1 MNNLIKIA
9 FLTPEYPH
17 DHTGRSGGI
26 GTSIKNLATG
36 LLAEGCKVRVLVY
49 GQNKDG
55 LFDDNGIAVQ
65 QIKNIKF
72 KGLSWFLTRKKLERI
87 INDLFDDKQID
98 VVEAADWTG
107 ITSFITPKECPVI
120 IRLNG
125 SDTYFCHLDQ
135 RPVKWINKFHEKRAL
150 EKADGLLAVSQFTTD
165 LTNEVFNFDKK
176 FTIIPN
182 GIDIEK
188 FKSNFTQNDSNIPN
202 FESNQ
207 ILYFGSLIRK
217 KGLLELPLI
226 FNQVVLKIPN
236 AKLKLIGKDVPDI
249 ISGNSSTWKMMQ
261 PLFTKEALAQVEFTG
276 SIPYQEI
283 KNHIEKAAVCV
294 FPSFAEALP
303 VSWIEAMAMEKAIVA
318 STIGW
323 ANEVIDNQENG
334 FLVSPTNHLK
344 YANRITDLLEN
355 TKLQA
360 QFGRAARKKV
370 LEKFSI
376 EIVAKQSISFY
387 KTVTKKF

>member
-1 MNNLIKIA
+1 MKIA

-17 DHTGRSGGI
+17 DHTGSSGGI

-36 LLAEGCKVRVLVY
+36 LLVEGCKVRVLVY
-49 GQNKDG
+49 GQNEDR

-98 VVEAADWTG
+98 VVEASDWTG
-107 ITSFITPKECPVI
+107 ITSFITPEKCPVV

-125 SDTYFCHLDQ
+125 SDTYFCHLDN

-150 EKADGLLAVSQFTTD
+150 EKADGLLAVSQFTAD
-165 LTNEVFNFDKK
+165 LTNEVFNLDKK

-182 GIDIEK
+182 GIDVEK
-188 FKSNFTQNDSNIPN
+188 FKSNSTQNGSNIPN
-202 FESNQ
+202 FESNE

-226 FNQVVLKIPN
+226 FNQVILKIPN

-261 PLFTKEALAQVEFTG
+261 PLFTKEALAQVEFIG

-283 KNHIEKAAVCV
+283 KHHIEKAAVCV

-318 STIGW
+318 SNIGW
-323 ANEVIDNQENG
+323 ANEVIDNGING
-334 FLVSPTNHLK
+334 FSVHPTNHLE
-344 YANRITDLLEN
+344 YANKIITLLINNDL
-355 TKLQA
+355 QR
-360 QFGRAARKKV
+360 QFGDAARKKA
-370 LEKFSI
+370 LERFSI
-376 EIVAKQSISFY
+376 EIVAKQSLSFY

>member
-1 MNNLIKIA
+1 MKIA

-17 DHTGRSGGI
+17 DYTGSSGGI

-49 GQNKDG
+49 GQNEDR

-87 INDLFDDKQID
+87 INELYSDKQID

-107 ITSFITPKECPVI
+107 ITSFITPKKCPVV

-150 EKADGLLAVSQFTTD
+150 EKADGLLAVSQFTAD
-165 LTNEVFNFDKK
+165 LTNEIFNLDKK

-182 GIDIEK
+182 GIDVEK
-188 FKSNFTQNDSNIPN
+188 FKSNSTQNGSNIPN
-202 FESNQ
+202 FESNE

-261 PLFTKEALAQVEFTG
+261 PLFTKEALA
-276 SIPYQEI
+276 
-283 KNHIEKAAVCV
+283 
-294 FPSFAEALP
+294 
-303 VSWIEAMAMEKAIVA
+303 
-318 STIGW
+318 
-323 ANEVIDNQENG
+323 
-334 FLVSPTNHLK
+334 
-344 YANRITDLLEN
+344 
-355 TKLQA
+355 
-360 QFGRAARKKV
+360 
-370 LEKFSI
+370 
-376 EIVAKQSISFY
+376 
-387 KTVTKKF
+387 